1 MLLEI
6 KYWIASFFIW
16 LSGWNEDKDHTEA
29 RNYAKEHKKIMI
41 IGEPHTH
48 ILDFF
53 IMLMMSWYFKF
64 ENLRFFITS
73 KHMYPIISILFNM
86 LGAISVD
93 RKKNKNGL
101 VDAIVEEINKREGI
115 SVQIGPSGTREKTDK
130 WRSGFYHIALKS
142 NIPILCSYV
151 DCKTKTFGFAAPF
164 RLTGDYK
171 KDMDKIR
178 DIYQNK
184 HGLNPENVSLI
195 RIKEEE
201 ENNKGE
207 TPENNLRQRTQ
218 NHKVN

>member
-6 KYWIASFFIW
+6 KYWFACFLVW
-16 LSGWNEDKDHTEA
+16 LLGWKEDKNHIQELESVK
-29 RNYAKEHKKIMI
+29 NIKKIMI

-53 IMLMMSWYFKF
+53 VMLFMSWYFKF

-93 RKKNKNGL
+93 IKTNKNGL
-101 VDAIVEEINKREGI
+101 VDAIVEEINRREGI
-115 SVQIGPSGTREKTDK
+115 SVQIAPSGTRGKTDK

-151 DCKTKTFGFAAPF
+151 DCKTKTFGFVAPF

-201 ENNKGE
+201 EK
-207 TPENNLRQRTQ
+207 TSLVLQNL
-218 NHKVN
+218 